1 MNTKPTPLLNNQL
14 AEYNQQHKE
23 PKVDHQLFEA
33 LEYKDM
39 DGMIKPVIHV
49 DEFASKMGDDDEII
63 VISFFVRSNQAA
75 KDLVNWFEKGYEWVM
90 DAATS
95 PGEISPGRFLVYV
108 ELRRRTSAGRW
119 VSEMLDEL
127 NTLTEFNG
135 NDWTMHYE
143 GKEYPFSQETF
154 DQLVPLSPKAYRQK
168 KETDL
173 NEVRAQAGLDT
184 KQIFERDSAIKTIQS
199 AAGVI

>member
-1 MNTKPTPLLNNQL
+1 M
-14 AEYNQQHKE
+14 
-23 PKVDHQLFEA
+23 DHQLFEA